1 MHPRKLYIAYGNRA
15 REMTIDLLTAAN
27 IAAEIPQGASIAL
40 KPNLVVAA
48 PAENGATTH
57 TGIVEGIIQYL
68 QAHGHTNI
76 SIMEGSWLGDSTA
89 RAYSVCGYHELE
101 KKYGVKLYDLKKDQT
116 RSVSTLV
123 GPMKICCRPMDADYV
138 ISLPVLKGHCQTL
151 MTCALKNSKGCIPD
165 SEKRHF
171 HTMGLH
177 RPIAALATVFKP
189 DLFIVDSIC
198 GDLNFEEGG
207 TPIQTNRMLL
217 GHDPVQIDAYGC
229 SLLGI
234 DPRDVDYIGYAEDWN
249 VGSTEINEQDI
260 VYVNDPASAPAYPA
274 PSGLVSRLTRCVKQ
288 NSACSACYGNL
299 VHALYRLEDNHGLR
313 CDKPVYI
320 GQGFAGKA
328 LEGIGIGRCC
338 AGASVHVQGCPPSA
352 ENILNTLLENL

>member
-1 MHPRKLYIAYGNRA
+1 MHPKKLYITYGDQIRD
-15 REMTIDLLTAAN
+15 MTIDLLTAAD
-27 IAAEIPQGASIAL
+27 IAAEIPAGAGVAL
-40 KPNLVVAA
+40 KPNLVVADR
-48 PAENGATTH
+48 AENGATTH
-57 TGIVEGIIQYL
+57 TEIVEGVIQYL
-68 QAHGHTNI
+68 QAHGHSSI

-89 RAYSVCGYHELE
+89 RAYSVCGYHALE

-116 RSVSTLV
+116 RTVSTPV
-123 GPMKICCRPMDADYV
+123 GPMKVCCRAMDADYV

-229 SLLGI
+229 RLMGI
-234 DPRDVDYIGYAEDWN
+234 DPMDVDYIRYAEDWG
-249 VGSTEINEQDI
+249 VGSMEIREQDLVHI
-260 VYVNDPASAPAYPA
+260 HDPADAPARHS
-274 PSGLVSRLTRCVKQ
+274 PSGLVARLTRCVKQ
-288 NSACSACYGNL
+288 DSACSACFGNL
-299 VHALYRLEDNHGLR
+299 VHALYRLEDAHGLR
-313 CDKPVYI
+313 CEKSICI
-320 GQGFAGKA
+320 GQGYQGKTMDT
-328 LEGIGIGRCC
+328 IGIGRCC
-338 AGASVHVQGCPPSA
+338 SGASVHVPGCPPSA
-352 ENILNTLLENL
+352 QSILDTLLENL

>member
-116 RSVSTLV
+116 RSVSTPV

-138 ISLPVLKGHCQTL
+138 ISLPKIGTL
-151 MTCALKNSKGCIPD
+151 CRLSEERMEACIRKHRFQLLPD
-165 SEKRHF
+165 
-171 HTMGLH
+171 
-177 RPIAALATVFKP
+177 
-189 DLFIVDSIC
+189 IC
-198 GDLNFEEGG
+198 YNIENNWQR
-207 TPIQTNRMLL
+207 T
-217 GHDPVQIDAYGC
+217 
-229 SLLGI
+229 
-234 DPRDVDYIGYAEDWN
+234 W
-249 VGSTEINEQDI
+249 DI
-260 VYVNDPASAPAYPA
+260 
-274 PSGLVSRLTRCVKQ
+274 K
-288 NSACSACYGNL
+288 
-299 VHALYRLEDNHGLR
+299 
-313 CDKPVYI
+313 
-320 GQGFAGKA
+320 
-328 LEGIGIGRCC
+328 
-338 AGASVHVQGCPPSA
+338 
-352 ENILNTLLENL
+352 